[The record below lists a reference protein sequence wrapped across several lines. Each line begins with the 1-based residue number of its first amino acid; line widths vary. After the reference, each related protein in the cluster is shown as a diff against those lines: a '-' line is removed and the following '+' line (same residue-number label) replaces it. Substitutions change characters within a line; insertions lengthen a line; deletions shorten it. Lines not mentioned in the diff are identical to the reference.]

1 MLSSTKSKASTL
13 RPLDLETTLRA
24 PQQYLHTHVYAEN
37 IAHEAAF
44 LTAEWLS
51 VRAVHGSIAFPEL
64 VVPIVASLRRALK
77 AARSGAKV
85 SAGVKTLVER
95 VEESARWISQRR
107 AGVAFAPGNTAAVG
121 RWEADIELD
130 DAPLVKYTRVL
141 RKTREK
147 QRKLVEKVRHIYS
160 LRVSPKRWNVVLTDV
175 LLAMFFRRER
185 ARTRSSKSRTDWPSC
200 ESSVEPIKKRFF
212 ATAFFSMGDKS
223 ACPSGLLLLFPSQPR
238 VRACSIP
245 APREQR
251 LWHALGLLYYARSF
265 RKTGSVGAFET
276 RDFFRDLLPRLLCL
290 LVLLLDRVYP

>member
-1 MLSSTKSKASTL
+1 LPILTAVLSSTKSKASTL

-95 VEESARWISQRR
+95 VEESARWMSQRR

-121 RWEADIELD
+121 RWEADLELD

-160 LRVSPKRWNVVLTDV
+160 LGSPQKAERLFDRCLTCYV
-175 LLAMFFRRER
+175 FQ
-185 ARTRSSKSRTDWPSC
+185 ARKGED
-200 ESSVEPIKKRFF
+200 EVIE
-212 ATAFFSMGDKS
+212 
-223 ACPSGLLLLFPSQPR
+223 
-238 VRACSIP
+238 
-245 APREQR
+245 E
-251 LWHALGLLYYARSF
+251 
-265 RKTGSVGAFET
+265 
-276 RDFFRDLLPRLLCL
+276 
-290 LVLLLDRVYP
+290 